1 MERLT
6 PAEEKVMLKLWSL
19 EKTNVQGILDLY
31 ETPKPNYNTIS
42 TIVRIL
48 EKKKYIKH
56 KAQGRGFV
64 YSPKLTK
71 EQYRDQLAE
80 NLLQHYFDGDRNEL
94 ISYYNSKKSLD
105 DLL

>member
-6 PAEEKVMLKLWSL
+6 PAEEKVMLKLWAL
-19 EKTNVQGILDLY
+19 GKTNVQGILDLY
-31 ETPKPNYNTIS
+31 EAPKPNYNTIS